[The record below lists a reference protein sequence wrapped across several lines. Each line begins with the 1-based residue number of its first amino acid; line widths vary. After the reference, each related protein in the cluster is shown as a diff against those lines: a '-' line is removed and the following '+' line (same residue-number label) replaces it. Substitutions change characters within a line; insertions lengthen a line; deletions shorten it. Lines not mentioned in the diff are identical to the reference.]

1 MKFLKQF
8 LALACRFDF
17 NFSCV
22 WLSSSDNALADAASC
37 FAYTCLFNL
46 APYLDKQPSSKTLQT
61 GGTSDMR
68 TSHKPS
74 LSTSGMASPPVPNHH
89 TAQVRSHSLN
99 LYSSTTCTTPTGQF
113 FPHHSMQSC
122 SGSHPWA
129 PEFSPKL
136 SRNISLMSD
145 PCTLISTFC
154 SLQTHHSSSELLEA
168 SNISMEKKIENPNSR
183 LQPWSSKTFSITS
196 SQASSPGMQLSIPHA
211 ALPSQDFS
219 DVENLQLSQT

>member
-46 APYLDKQPSSKTLQT
+46 APYLDKTAFLE
-61 GGTSDMR
+61 
-68 TSHKPS
+68 KPS
-74 LSTSGMASPPVPNHH
+74 KLVVPVTCEPLTNRRFLPLAWPRLQYPNHH
-89 TAQVRSHSLN
+89 TAQIRSHSLN

-122 SGSHPWA
+122 SGLHPWA
-129 PEFSPKL
+129 PEFSP
-136 SRNISLMSD
+136 NYQEIS
-145 PCTLISTFC
+145 
-154 SLQTHHSSSELLEA
+154 HSCP
-168 SNISMEKKIENPNSR
+168 I
-183 LQPWSSKTFSITS
+183 
-196 SQASSPGMQLSIPHA
+196 HA
-211 ALPSQDFS
+211 H
-219 DVENLQLSQT
+219 